1 MSQRTVSYLSYANPA
16 LKHRKRT
23 PQCQRDYEKIQRRI
37 KFNGEKVEYVASYID
52 RYFGSHVT
60 SMMLISIAN
69 VIIEKHKIK
78 LDRLAR
84 RNRSALLCWFTE
96 NWDIIHPYL
105 KEKKSKS
112 GDKSD
117 ESNNEFDDQN
127 GRCIYKC
134 EEYCGYFDPSD
145 ISLLLN
151 THMENICNQKDQ
163 LSNF

>member
-1 MSQRTVSYLSYANPA
+1 MSSHKVSYLSYANPA

-69 VIIEKHKIK
+69 VITEKHKIK

-84 RNRSALLCWFTE
+84 RNRSALLCWMTE

-105 KEKKSKS
+105 KEKKHKNIEK
-112 GDKSD
+112 GETKSD
-117 ESNNEFDDQN
+117 ESDENWNRN
-127 GRCIYKC
+127 IYKC

-151 THMENICNQKDQ
+151 THV
-163 LSNF
+163 